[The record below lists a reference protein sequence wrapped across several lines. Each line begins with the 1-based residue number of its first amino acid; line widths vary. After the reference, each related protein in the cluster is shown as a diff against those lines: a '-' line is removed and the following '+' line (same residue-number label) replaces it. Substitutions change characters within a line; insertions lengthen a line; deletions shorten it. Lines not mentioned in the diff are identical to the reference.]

1 MATIKGEG
9 STKSGSACLAEVEVF
24 VAVSP
29 EAGSEQLVRDLQRA
43 RAKVRGLWPMPD
55 KLPPDADVLVVEYD
69 GRLIDRFPWMPGESR
84 SAVVVVVAPGR
95 APDPAKLCEMTPEA
109 AIYMPAHFEIV
120 AGVVALARS
129 QFNYVKRL
137 RDRIERLDENLRTI
151 RNVERAKAIL
161 ISTRGMSDDEAYK
174 FLRRQ
179 SMDRRTTVNAVA
191 AAIIDSFELL
201 G

>member
-1 MATIKGEG
+1 MAAMKVEG
-9 STKSGSACLAEVEVF
+9 LTKAGFASLAEVEIF

-29 EAGSEQLVRDLQRA
+29 EAGSEQLMRDLQRA

-55 KLPPDADVLVVEYD
+55 KLPSDADVLVVEFD
-69 GRLIDRFPWMPGESR
+69 DRLIDRLPWVPGESR

-95 APDPAKLCEMTPEA
+95 APDPTKLCEMTPEA
-109 AIYMPAHFEIV
+109 AIYMPAQAEVV

-161 ISTRGMSDDEAYK
+161 IATRGMTDDDAYK

-191 AAIIDSFELL
+191 AAIIDSYELL